1 MKEQIFPIN
10 CRGFIDVTKPP
21 YNCDP
26 TGKIDCTKVICQLVD
41 DLLQRQIDGINNML
55 KKLEEHDG
63 DVVFGFENRKI
74 NGVISVIFP
83 EFCDPTPTIYFPNG
97 TYLVSDTISYSHKN
111 LQNFYTQGRAKGME
125 LNRHIRFLGQSRENT
140 IIKLQDSC
148 KGFEFG
154 QNRAVFN
161 FIRAERS
168 NVAMSNYIENL
179 TIDTGKDNPGAVGLI
194 FYGNNNGA
202 VRSVTIK
209 SGDGQGAIGLG
220 VLNEIVSGCY
230 VRDALVDGFDTGIK
244 VTPTRNFTVFE
255 DIHLKNQNLCGFEV
269 QHTITS
275 IRNLKSEN
283 KVTGLWVNGASAH
296 VVLTDGEFISPVKTD
311 MCGIRIDLGCAFL
324 RNINTKNYAKAYS
337 RFLDEECAPDGFVEE
352 YSTHGRF
359 SLYPEDKDAKTLN
372 LPVEKFPDARPV
384 EDLSKWV
391 CAENFGAKGDGKTDD
406 TKAIQNAL
414 NSGYP
419 VVWLQP
425 GNYCISA
432 PITIPA
438 TVKHF
443 HCMYSDFVLSE
454 NMINAKGEG
463 VFIVEGDSE
472 DPLVIEKILAWE
484 QCHGHVRFIKHATAR
499 TLYLKDILTQTC
511 AIYFNTVPGGKV
523 FFENVGCTSGNVE
536 YRYLPCVELHGQTA
550 WGHLL
555 NPERATIEVLNDGGS
570 FWLMGF
576 KTEGDGPVVDT
587 RNGGY
592 TEILGGIMSIGR
604 NKLTPIINSTDSNVS
619 AILATNSYTQ
629 LANYPV
635 AVTDTRKG
643 SPRHL
648 FAHDLPYRI
657 FPFTFIPLYTGY
669 AGEPE
674 EKKKELYDLY

>member
-1 MKEQIFPIN
+1 M
-10 CRGFIDVTKPP
+10 
-21 YNCDP
+21 Y
-26 TGKIDCTKVICQLVD
+26 
-41 DLLQRQIDGINNML
+41 

-97 TYLVSDTISYSHKN
+97 TYLISDTISYSHKN
-111 LQNFYTQGRAKGME
+111 LQNHYLMGRPRGME
-125 LNRHIRFLGQSRENT
+125 LNRHIRFMGQSRENT
-140 IIKLQDSC
+140 IIKLQDNC

-154 QNRAVFN
+154 QSRAVFN

-168 NVAMSNYIENL
+168 NVAMSNYIENI
-179 TIDTGKDNPGAVGLI
+179 TIDTGSGNPGAVGLI
-194 FYGNNNGA
+194 FYGNNNGS

-209 SGDGQGAIGLG
+209 SRDGQGAIGLG
-220 VLNEIVSGCY
+220 LLNEIVSGCY
-230 VRDALVDGFDTGIK
+230 VRDVLIEGFDTGIK

-255 DIHLKNQNLCGFEV
+255 DITLKNQNIVGMEV
-269 QHTITS
+269 QQTITS
-275 IRNLKSEN
+275 IRKFRSEN
-283 KVTGLWVNGASAH
+283 RVPGLLLTGGSAH
-296 VVLTDGEFISPVKTD
+296 VVLTDGVFISETPTD
-311 MCGIRIDLGCAFL
+311 MAAVRIDLGAAFL
-324 RNINTKNYAKAYS
+324 RNIHTTNYHKAYS
-337 RFLDEECAPDGFVEE
+337 RFLDEECAPDGFVKE

-359 SLYPEDKDAKTLN
+359 SLYEDESTDSLN
-372 LPVEKFPDARPV
+372 LPVEDFPEARPV
-384 EDLSKWV
+384 DDLSLWK
-391 CAENFGAKGDGKTDD
+391 CAEDFGAKGDGITDD
-406 TKAIQNAL
+406 TKAIQDAL

-419 VVWLQP
+419 VIWLQP
-425 GNYCISA
+425 GRYYISQ
-432 PITIPA
+432 PIDIPA
-438 TVKHF
+438 SVEHF

-454 NMINAKGEG
+454 GMINNKGEG
-463 VFIVEGDSE
+463 VFRIKGESE
-472 DPLVIEKILAWE
+472 KPLVIEKILAWE
-484 QCHGHVRFIKHATAR
+484 QCHGHVRFIKHDSTR
-499 TLYLKDILTQTC
+499 TLYAKDILTQTC
-511 AIYFNTVPGGKV
+511 AFYFNTVPGGKV
-523 FFENVGCTSGNVE
+523 FFENVACTSGNVD
-536 YRYLPCVELHGQTA
+536 YRYLPAVELHGQTA

-555 NPERATIEVLNDGGS
+555 NPERATIEVLNDGGT

-604 NKLTPIINSTDSNVS
+604 NKLTPVVASTDSNVS

-648 FAHDLPYRI
+648 FASSLPYRV

-669 AGEPE
+669 AGQP
-674 EKKKELYDLY
+674 EKKDKELYNLY

>member
-1 MKEQIFPIN
+1 MKEQIVPKN

-21 YNCDP
+21 YSLDN
-26 TGKIDCTKVICQLVD
+26 TGKTDCTQTLCKLLD
-41 DLLQRQIDGINNML
+41 DLLEVQIQGIKDMY
-55 KKLEEHDG
+55 KKLDEHDG

-74 NGVISVIFP
+74 DGVINVIFP
-83 EFCDPTPTIYFPNG
+83 EFCYPTPTIYFPNG

-111 LQNFYTQGRAKGME
+111 LQNHYLMGRPKGME
-125 LNRHIRFLGQSRENT
+125 LNRHIRFMGQSRENT
-140 IIKLQDSC
+140 IIKLQDNC

-168 NVAMSNYIENL
+168 NIAMSNYIENL
-179 TIDTGKDNPGAVGLI
+179 TIDVGKGNPGAIGLI
-194 FYGNNNGA
+194 FYGNNNGS

-209 SGDGQGAIGLG
+209 SQDKQGAIGLG

-230 VRDALVDGFDTGIK
+230 VRDVLVEGFDTGIK

-255 DIHLKNQNLCGFEV
+255 DITLKNQNIVGFEV
-269 QHTITS
+269 QQTITS
-275 IRNLKSEN
+275 IRKLRSEN
-283 KVTGLWVNGASAH
+283 RVPGLLLTGGSAH
-296 VVLTDGEFISPVKTD
+296 VVLTDGEFISENPTD
-311 MCGIRIDLGCAFL
+311 MAAVRIDLGAAFL
-324 RNINTKNYAKAYS
+324 RNIHTKNYVKAYS
-337 RFLDEECAPDGFVEE
+337 RFLDEECAPDGYVKE

-359 SLYPEDKDAKTLN
+359 SLYENESTETLN
-372 LPVEKFPDARPV
+372 LPVEDFPEARPV
-384 EDLSKWV
+384 DDLSKWI
-391 CAENFGAKGDGKTDD
+391 CAEDFGAKGDGITDD
-406 TKAIQNAL
+406 TKAIQDAL

-425 GNYCISA
+425 GRYYISQ
-432 PITIPA
+432 PIDIPA
-438 TVKHF
+438 TVEHF
-443 HCMYSDFVLSE
+443 FCCYSDFVLSE
-454 NMINAKGEG
+454 NMINNKGEG
-463 VFIVEGDSE
+463 VFRIKGESE
-472 DPLVIEKILAWE
+472 KPLVIEKILAWE
-484 QCHGHVRFIKHATAR
+484 QCHGHVRFFKHDTTR

-523 FFENVGCTSGNVE
+523 FFENVACTSGNVD

-555 NPERATIEVLNDGGS
+555 NPERATIEVLNDGGT

-604 NKLTPIINSTDSNVS
+604 NKLTPIINVIDSNVS
-619 AILATNSYTQ
+619 VILATNSYTQ

-648 FAHDLPYRI
+648 LAHQLPYRVY
-657 FPFTFIPLYTGY
+657 PFTFIPLYTGY
-669 AGEPE
+669 AGKPE
-674 EKKKELYDLY
+674 TKGKELYDLY